1 MTAPARSPR
10 QKFVNEL
17 QRTEGEIDLARAAL
31 LIASEQYPQLP
42 IDMYLGRLDQ
52 LAERVLDHLQG
63 ETAPPLVLQELT
75 TTLFE
80 REKFTGNRE
89 AYYDPRNS
97 FLNDV
102 LDRRLGIPLTLGIVV
117 LEVGWRLGL
126 DLEGVNFPH
135 HFLVRFRGESMSLL
149 IDAYDGGEIR
159 FEDQAQELLDRVYG
173 GMVRLRPAF
182 LKAAS
187 RRDMLARL
195 LSNLK
200 GVYLNAHDDDR
211 AISAV
216 ERLLLI
222 RPDAIGERKT
232 LGLLL
237 ARRGRNT
244 EALHHLREYLES
256 LPESSRDSR
265 RITALIERIRSGE
278 SLDAEDIPSED
289 VE

>member
-1 MTAPARSPR
+1 
-10 QKFVNEL
+10 
-17 QRTEGEIDLARAAL
+17 
-31 LIASEQYPQLP
+31 
-42 IDMYLGRLDQ
+42 
-52 LAERVLDHLQG
+52 
-63 ETAPPLVLQELT
+63 
-75 TTLFE
+75 
-80 REKFTGNRE
+80 
-89 AYYDPRNS
+89 
-97 FLNDV
+97 
-102 LDRRLGIPLTLGIVV
+102 
-117 LEVGWRLGL
+117 
-126 DLEGVNFPH
+126 
-135 HFLVRFRGESMSLL
+135 
-149 IDAYDGGEIR
+149 
-159 FEDQAQELLDRVYG
+159 
-173 GMVRLRPAF
+173 MVRLRPAF